1 MRQIRKWLL
10 RLIGGKLQF
19 TSKTNGVKPG
29 KKVENSRTRS
39 FDGRDK
45 QLIAEGVKNFMDE
58 HYELRFNVMKQAEE
72 FRPRFPEKSVGF
84 HERLR
89 RLHRR
94 SIRAPCALELL
105 VHPFAT

>member
-19 TSKTNGVKPG
+19 TSKTSGAKPG

-72 FRPRFPEKSVGF
+72 
-84 HERLR
+84 
-89 RLHRR
+89 
-94 SIRAPCALELL
+94 
-105 VHPFAT
+105 